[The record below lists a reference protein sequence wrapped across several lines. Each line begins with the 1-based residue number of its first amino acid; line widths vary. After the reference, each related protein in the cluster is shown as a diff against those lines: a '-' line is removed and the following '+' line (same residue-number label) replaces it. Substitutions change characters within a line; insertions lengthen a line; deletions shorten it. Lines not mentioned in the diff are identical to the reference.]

1 METTLVK
8 VNPVDYGLDEK
19 KATELI
25 GNLPQ
30 IKDERKVLEVQYE
43 EIIKLDIELLET
55 QQRARDLR
63 LLIQKNR
70 TQGIMI
76 WHKTTKDFFLRGG
89 QFVDAIKRKEIAIN
103 ERMENG
109 LEEIEKYAEI
119 QEQLR
124 LEKLQSDRAEKLSKY
139 IEDAHERNLAS
150 MDEDVWKA
158 YFSTKKQE
166 YEDRI
171 AAEKKAED
179 ERKENERLDKIEN
192 ARRLEVAP
200 FAQFINKAPEL
211 RMMEQKDYDG
221 LLLNLKKA
229 KADYDIE
236 QERIRKENDR
246 IKKEQERKK
255 KIYVERSAKLEGL
268 WNTMPD
274 EYANA
279 NYIEMSEKDFAIMLN
294 EAKASRQKAEAE
306 RKAREE
312 KKRKEREAFEAKLK
326 KEREERQKAE
336 AEIKARQQA
345 EEDARQKDEEEKRR
359 AELAP
364 DKDKLLAFAARLEQ
378 IEIPEVDSDEADEIL
393 STVVGAVINISKT
406 IRHLVKER
414 L

>member
-89 QFVDAIKRKEIAIN
+89 QFVDAIKRKEVAVN

-119 QEQLR
+119 QKKER

-139 IEDAHERNLAS
+139 IEDAHERDLAS

-171 AAEKKAED
+171 AAEKKAEED
-179 ERKENERLDKIEN
+179 RKENKRLDKIEN
-192 ARRLEVAP
+192 ARRLEIAP
-200 FAQFINKAPEL
+200 YSDFIKKEALPDIRNMDEKRYQSFLNGFKHRKAE
-211 RMMEQKDYDG
+211 YDT
-221 LLLNLKKA
+221 
-229 KADYDIE
+229 E
-236 QERIRKENDR
+236 QERIRKENER
-246 IKKEQERKK
+246 IRKEQETERKK
-255 KIYVERSAKLEGL
+255 V
-268 WNTMPD
+268 
-274 EYANA
+274 
-279 NYIEMSEKDFAIMLN
+279 
-294 EAKASRQKAEAE
+294 EAE
-306 RKAREE
+306 RKARDE
-312 KKRKEREAFEAKLK
+312 KQRKEREAFEAKLK
-326 KEREERQKAE
+326 KERKERQKAE
-336 AEIKARQQA
+336 AEIKAKKEA
-345 EEDARQKDEEEKRR
+345 EEAERKKVEEEKRK

-364 DKDKLLAFAARLEQ
+364 DKEKLLAFAGCLDN
-378 IEIPEVDSDEADEIL
+378 IERPVLKSETTRQIL
-393 STVVGAVINISKT
+393 SSAIIAIQRITSMIHEETENLK
-406 IRHLVKER
+406 
-414 L
+414 

>member
-1 METTLVK
+1 MTKSLIRK
-8 VNPVDYGLDEK
+8 RK
-19 KATELI
+19 KNYL
-25 GNLPQ
+25 
-30 IKDERKVLEVQYE
+30 K
-43 EIIKLDIELLET
+43 IIKHNNHGNNT
-55 QQRARDLR
+55 CKNQSGRARDLR

-89 QFVDAIKRKEIAIN
+89 QFVDAIKRKEVAVN

-119 QEQLR
+119 QKKER
-124 LEKLQSDRAEKLSKY
+124 LEKLQNDRAEKLSKY
-139 IEDAHERNLAS
+139 IEDAYERNLAS

-171 AAEKKAED
+171 AAEKKAEE

-192 ARRLEVAP
+192 TRRLEVAP
-200 FAQFINKAPEL
+200 FAQFIDKAPEL
-211 RMMEQKDYDG
+211 RMMEQKNYDG

-229 KADYDIE
+229 KADYDTE
-236 QERIRKENDR
+236 QERIRKENDQ
-246 IKKEQERKK
+246 IKKEQETERKK
-255 KIYVERSAKLEGL
+255 V
-268 WNTMPD
+268 
-274 EYANA
+274 
-279 NYIEMSEKDFAIMLN
+279 
-294 EAKASRQKAEAE
+294 EAE

-312 KKRKEREAFEAKLK
+312 KQRKEREAFEAKLK

-378 IEIPEVDSDEADEIL
+378 IEIPEVDSEEADEIL
-393 STVVGAVINISKT
+393 STAVGAVINISKT
-406 IRHLVKER
+406 IRNLVKER